1 MKRRMRISAD
11 ELIVDN
17 FAGGGG
23 ASRGIELALGR
34 SPDIAVN
41 HDPEAIAM
49 HEANHPL
56 TRHFCESVWK
66 VDPRAVTRGRPVG
79 LAWFSPDCTFH
90 SKARGGVPFRDPKSA
105 KGRRGLAWVV
115 VRWARAVKPRVIAL
129 ENVEEFQA
137 WGPLGED
144 GRPCPARRGR
154 TFHRWVA
161 QLRNL
166 GYAVEWRELRAC
178 DYGAPTTRKRLFI
191 IARCDGQPI
200 VWPKPTH
207 GPAGALPHR
216 TAAEC
221 IDWTL
226 PCPSI
231 FDRARPLAE
240 KTLAR
245 IARGVRRFVL
255 EAAEPFV
262 VSYYGTSAG
271 GWSAA
276 DPAHTVTTRD
286 RFAVVVPSIVP
297 LTHAGG
303 EGRAYS
309 AEDPLVTVTGA
320 HRGELALVA
329 PTLVQVG
336 WGERPGQAPRVPGL
350 HVPMGTT
357 PAQGVKHALVAAFL
371 ARHYSERRAGEVQGT
386 PLDAPAGTVTTV
398 DHHAIVAAHLLH
410 LHGTSRDGRPVD
422 APTPTV
428 LAQGTH
434 IAEVR
439 TLLERF
445 GGGPVD
451 AVVCINGELWQVVDI
466 GMRMLTPRE
475 LFRAQGFGDEYVI
488 DPVVDGAPLSKTAQ
502 VRMCGNSV
510 CPPVARA
517 LVEANFAPSLRAT
530 RQMSFGLG
538 SAA

>member
-1 MKRRMRISAD
+1 MRLMRIPAD

-41 HDPEAIAM
+41 HDPEAVAM
-49 HEANHPL
+49 HQANHLL
-56 TRHFCESVWK
+56 TRHLCGNVWD
-66 VDPRAVTRGRPVG
+66 VDPRAVTSGRRVG

-115 VRWARAVKPRVIAL
+115 VRWARAVRPRVIAL
-129 ENVEEFQA
+129 ENVEEFQS
-137 WGPLGED
+137 WGPLGDD
-144 GRPCPARRGR
+144 GRPCPARRGH
-154 TFHRWVA
+154 TFRRWVG

-178 DYGAPTTRKRLFI
+178 DYGAPTTRKRLFLL
-191 IARCDGQPI
+191 ARCDGLPI
-200 VWPKPTH
+200 VWPEATH
-207 GPAGALPHR
+207 GPGRAFAHR

-226 PCPSI
+226 PCPSV
-231 FDRARPLAE
+231 FGRAKPLAE

-255 EAAEPFV
+255 EAAKPFI
-262 VSYYGTSAG
+262 VSYYGAAEG
-271 GWSAA
+271 GWSVGEPSRTA
-276 DPAHTVTTRD
+276 TTRD
-286 RFAVVVPSIVP
+286 RFA
-297 LTHAGG
+297 
-303 EGRAYS
+303 
-309 AEDPLVTVTGA
+309 LVS
-320 HRGELALVA
+320 

-336 WGERPGQAPRVPGL
+336 WGEREGQAPRVPGL

-386 PLDAPAGTVTTV
+386 ALDAPAGTVTTV
-398 DHHAIVAAHLLH
+398 DHHGLVAAHLLH

-422 APTPTV
+422 APSPTV

-439 TLLERF
+439 ALLERF
-445 GGGPVD
+445 GGGATD
-451 AVVCINGELWQVVDI
+451 AVVRIGGELWQVVDI

-488 DPVVDGAPLSKTAQ
+488 DPVVDGKPLSKTAQ

-517 LVEANFAPSLRAT
+517 LVEANFARSVRAT
-530 RQMSFGLG
+530 RQMSLGLG